1 MHCLVTAGATIEPID
16 EVRLLTNRSTGR
28 LGCML
33 ADALCQANHQVTLLL
48 SESAQKHPSSKN
60 VQTHSFTTT
69 ESLQKQIIDKS
80 KTEVAA
86 FFHVAAVS
94 DFRPEAHSKGKID
107 SNATHTLKLAP
118 TTKIIDGLRDIMPN
132 SLLIGWKYEAAG
144 TLNSVRIK
152 GKKQMEQCKTDGC
165 VLNGPAYG
173 TGYGLLRESLHHCN
187 SESEL
192 FTHLITLLP

>member
-33 ADALCQANHQVTLLL
+33 ADALSQANHKVTLLL
-48 SESAQKHPSSKN
+48 SESAQKRPSSKDI
-60 VQTHSFTTT
+60 QIHPFTTT
-69 ESLQKQIIDKS
+69 DSLQRQIIDKS

-94 DFRPEAHSKGKID
+94 DFRPEAPRKGKVD
-107 SNATHTLKLAP
+107 SNTPHTLQLVP
-118 TTKIIDGLRDIMPN
+118 TTKIIKSLRKIFP
-132 SLLIGWKYEAAG
+132 STLLIGWKYEAEG
-144 TLNSVRIK
+144 TLDSIRTK
-152 GKKQMEQCKTDGC
+152 GVKQMEQCKTDGC

-173 TGYGLLRESLHHCN
+173 TGYGLLREKVHHCN
-187 SESEL
+187 SEHEL
-192 FTHLITLLP
+192 FTRLITLLP